1 MTSCKERAK
10 KIEAKLPQWGKL
22 LFDAIVAKQEKPMRA
37 FIDAKPASGERLEKR
52 ITVNVEY
59 RNADAEGASAAALLF
74 GLPWELLH
82 DEYSYLFDGAAAIR
96 VRRTLPSENE
106 QPPIEPR
113 DRVRV
118 LLVRARPEDSGAK
131 FIDPRSS
138 ALPLAEV
145 LHDLG
150 ESVQLDVPHDG
161 TFKAL
166 SDALTKADDNNEPYQ
181 IVHFDGHGIY
191 EKSEGIG
198 KLCFE
203 DAEDAHNGLEK
214 RQSHKVSAKELG
226 GLLRARRVPLG
237 ELPDAPR
244 HGFVG
249 RARELLSIERRI
261 VRRRRVAIVGAG
273 GEGKTVLAIR
283 NNHHSG

>member
-1 MTSCKERAK
+1 
-10 KIEAKLPQWGKL
+10 
-22 LFDAIVAKQEKPMRA
+22 MRA